1 MPITDW
7 LPETRPREKLIAH
20 GASYLTDAELLAIF
34 LRVGIVGKSAVD
46 LANELIQHFG
56 SLSALFN
63 TNLSELSKIK
73 GMGEAKFVQLQAVL
87 EMSRR
92 ALSDQL
98 KQNAAFSDMPSLKTF
113 IQLQLAHKTEETL
126 LVLFLTPAL
135 NLISAE
141 IMATGGLTH
150 VSLPI
155 RDIVQR
161 ALSINAHGLILAHN
175 HPHGKAQPSAED
187 IQSTQTLKTQLQPL
201 SLHLHD
207 HLITADGEAAYS
219 LVEHGLL

>member
-7 LPETRPREKLIAH
+7 LPENRPREKLITH

-63 TNLSELSKIK
+63 TNLKELSKIK

-98 KQNAAFSDMPSLKTF
+98 KQNSAFNDMSSLKTF

-126 LVLFLTPAL
+126 LILFLTPTL

-155 RDIVQR
+155 REIVQR

-175 HPHGKAQPSAED
+175 HPHGKAHPSAED
-187 IQSTQTLKTQLQPL
+187 IQSTQTLKAQLHPL
-201 SLHLHD
+201 DLHIHD
-207 HLITADGEAAYS
+207 HLITASGEPAYS